1 MPRNDLVTASRLAE
15 SRVQNHGNE
24 LLGHVEE
31 VVLDPAAGCITHV
44 VMSLA
49 QGPAL
54 APARRVLVPW
64 ADMQAAYNAQTL
76 VLGTDA
82 EGVAAYPDA
91 PFDLTHRGLWVG
103 APKGAGASAS
113 FDP

>member
-1 MPRNDLVTASRLAE
+1 MPRNDLVTASRLVE

-24 LLGHVEE
+24 VLGHVED

-44 VMSLA
+44 VVSLA
-49 QGPAL
+49 QGPVL
-54 APARRVLVPW
+54 GRARRVLVPW
-64 ADMQAAYNAQTL
+64 AAVSVAYNDQAM
-76 VLGTDA
+76 VVGADA
-82 EGVAAYPDA
+82 EGLAAYPDA